1 MNNIL
6 VINGSLAGE
15 VSVSRILV
23 ENAVQRLLE
32 VNPRAAVT
40 YRDLDDAPIPH
51 LTSVT
56 VVRAAAGTQAD
67 LTTQEHSN
75 ELIAELKG
83 ADVVVI
89 GAPMQLYGE
98 GLATAITAGLFAKP
112 SELGRT
118 AKGLAPWQ
126 LRRVIDYMEACLPQR
141 IELACLAA
149 MVGLSQAHF
158 SRAFKASTG
167 LAPYR
172 WQLDFRIRR
181 AQKLLLN
188 TSASLDQVA
197 EATGFADA
205 VHFGRTFR
213 KHIGVTP
220 AVWRHDCKN

>member
-1 MNNIL
+1 MNSIL
-6 VINGSLAGE
+6 VINSSLSGAA
-15 VSVSRILV
+15 SVSQILV
-23 ENAVQRLLE
+23 KDTVRCLLE
-32 VNPRAAVT
+32 VNPKARLT
-40 YRDLDDAPIPH
+40 YCELNQTSSAIDAGGR
-51 LTSVT
+51 TSL
-56 VVRAAAGTQAD
+56 ATQAD
-67 LTTQEHSN
+67 STRRALPD
-75 ELIAELKG
+75 ELVSELKT

-89 GAPMQLYGE
+89 GAPMQVCGDE
-98 GLATAITAGLFAKP
+98 LAKAISAHLFAKP
-112 SELGRT
+112 SGADRNPR
-118 AKGLAPWQ
+118 GLAPWQ

-172 WQLDFRIRR
+172 WQLDSRIRV
-181 AQKLLLN
+181 AQELLIN
-188 TSASLDQVA
+188 TTASLDQVA

-220 AVWRHDCKN
+220 AVWRNDRKN

>member
-6 VINGSLAGE
+6 VINSSLSGDA
-15 VSVSRILV
+15 SVLQILV
-23 ENAVQRLLE
+23 RDAVRCLLE
-32 VNPRAAVT
+32 VNPKARLTYCQLNHAPSAIDAGGRAT
-40 YRDLDDAPIPH
+40 FAPQ
-51 LTSVT
+51 TDST
-56 VVRAAAGTQAD
+56 TQA
-67 LTTQEHSN
+67 LPE
-75 ELIAELKG
+75 ELASELKT

-89 GAPMQLYGE
+89 SAPMQACGDE
-98 GLATAITAGLFAKP
+98 LAKAITTHLFAKP
-112 SELGRT
+112 PGADRNPG
-118 AKGLAPWQ
+118 GLAPWQ

-172 WQLDFRIRR
+172 WQLDSRIRV
-181 AQKLLLN
+181 AQELLIN
-188 TSASLDQVA
+188 TTASLDQVA

-220 AVWRHDCKN
+220 AVWRNDRKN